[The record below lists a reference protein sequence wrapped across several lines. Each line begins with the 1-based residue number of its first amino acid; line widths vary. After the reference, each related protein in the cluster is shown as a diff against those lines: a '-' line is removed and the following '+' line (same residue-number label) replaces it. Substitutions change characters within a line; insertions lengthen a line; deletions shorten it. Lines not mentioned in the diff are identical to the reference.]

1 MGQFYY
7 DDDFCS
13 SFINDANHDHDAHV
27 FACFHSTLHYE
38 ETWAYFMAIDS
49 HEMYLICEVIRQ
61 SVH

>member
-13 SFINDANHDHDAHV
+13 SFINDANHDHDVHV

-49 HEMYLICEVIRQ
+49 REVDFL
-61 SVH
+61 